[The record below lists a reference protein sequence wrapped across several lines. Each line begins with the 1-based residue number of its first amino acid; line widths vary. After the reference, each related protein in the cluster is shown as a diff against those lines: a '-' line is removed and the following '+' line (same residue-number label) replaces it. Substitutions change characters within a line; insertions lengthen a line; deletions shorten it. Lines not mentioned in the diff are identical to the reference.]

1 MHIMTLRDKILW
13 RLTHMQCLPAQ
24 KALNV
29 RLRVSCVNEI
39 GRLMGDWNVDKGQI
53 MGLGGNIPM
62 APYVTF

>member
-1 MHIMTLRDKILW
+1 
-13 RLTHMQCLPAQ
+13 MQCLPAQ